1 MDRKL
6 KRKHVRFIR
15 KHDKDYIANKNAYAG
30 LPLPPEKDFTLLSDK
45 NINIGKLILEKM
57 SRDMK
62 RKNAY

>member
-6 KRKHVRFIR
+6 KRKDKRFVR
-15 KHDKDYIANKNAYAG
+15 KHDKDFIANKNAYAG
-30 LPLPPEKDFTLLSDK
+30 LPLPPEKDFTLLNDK

-62 RKNAY
+62 KKNS